1 MAWTPAPGNPP
12 VMDDP
17 ILLRYSRQIL
27 LPQVGYEGQ
36 ERLGQSHA
44 LIIGLGGLGSP
55 VALYLAAAGV
65 GRLTLVDFDRVDLS
79 NLQRQIIHRTD
90 RIGRPKV
97 TSAEESIAGINP
109 LVRVTCIDQA
119 LTGDALAQ
127 AMADVDVVLDCSDNF
142 ATRFAV
148 NRACVATG
156 TPLVSAA
163 VIRLEGQ
170 LSVFEPRVADSPC
183 YHCLYGEGEETAE
196 TCSRNGVLASLPG
209 VMGTLQATEA
219 LKLLLGLPTV
229 RGRLLLLD
237 ALAMEW
243 RSIRVRKDPGCAVCG
258 KGG

>member
-1 MAWTPAPGNPP
+1 
-12 VMDDP
+12 MDDET
-17 ILLRYSRQIL
+17 LLRYSRQIL

-36 ERLGQSHA
+36 ERLGRSHA

-90 RIGRPKV
+90 RIGRSKV
-97 TSAEESIAGINP
+97 VSAAESITGINP
-109 LVRVTCIDQA
+109 LVQVTCIDQA
-119 LTGDALAQ
+119 LEGDALARV
-127 AMADVDVVLDCSDNF
+127 MDGVDVALDCSDNF

-183 YHCLYGEGEETAE
+183 YQCLYGEGDEAAE

-209 VMGTLQATEA
+209 VMGSLQATEA

-237 ALAMEW
+237 ALVMEW
-243 RSIRVRKDPGCAVCG
+243 RSIRVRKDPGCTVCG
-258 KGG
+258 EGG